1 MNNQIIKQLL
11 RFLLVFIIQV
21 ILLKRLDLTLGSFNY
36 IHIFLY
42 PILILFLPFKT
53 PRAVLLILAFFLG
66 LGLDLFYNS
75 VGIHAS
81 ATVFL
86 AFIRKYILKLLE
98 PVEGYNFDKNI
109 SVTAIGLPWLLSYV
123 AILLFAHNF
132 WFFSVEAFS
141 FVYLKEILLR
151 TFSTFIASYILIM
164 LYLLIFNPKN

>member
-1 MNNQIIKQLL
+1 MNNQVIKQFL

-21 ILLKRLDLTLGSFNY
+21 ILLKRLDLTFGSFNY

-42 PILILFLPFKT
+42 PILILFFPFKT
-53 PRAVLLILAFFLG
+53 PRALFLILAFLLG
-66 LGLDLFYNS
+66 LGLDFFYDS
-75 VGIHAS
+75 IGVHAS
-81 ATVFL
+81 SAVFL

-98 PVEGYNFDKNI
+98 PVEGYNFDKNVP
-109 SVTAIGLPWLLSYV
+109 VTAIGLPWLLSYV
-123 AILLFAHNF
+123 AVLLFAHHF

-151 TFSTFIASYILIM
+151 TFSTFIASYVLIM